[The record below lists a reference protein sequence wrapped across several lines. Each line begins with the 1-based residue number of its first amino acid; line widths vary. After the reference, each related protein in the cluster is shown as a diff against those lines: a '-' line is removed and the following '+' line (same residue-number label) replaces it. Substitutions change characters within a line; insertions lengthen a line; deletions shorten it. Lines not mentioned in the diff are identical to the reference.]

1 MTQEQFDIATEVL
14 KQTSGRGMDAAE
26 AYRMMN
32 DVQDGLGDLFRME
45 MGVRP
50 GGYDTFVRQTVN
62 TPRST
67 QGMGTGA
74 TPRTGD
80 VADQTTRSGQST
92 PVNQET
98 LLKATNLAI
107 QNVNAMEDPA
117 QRAAAYER
125 LIGNPK
131 LRDLPRDNLT
141 PLRQ

>member
-1 MTQEQFDIATEVL
+1 
-14 KQTSGRGMDAAE
+14 
-26 AYRMMN
+26 
-32 DVQDGLGDLFRME
+32 
-45 MGVRP
+45 
-50 GGYDTFVRQTVN
+50 
-62 TPRST
+62 
-67 QGMGTGA
+67 MGTGA

-107 QNVNAMEDPA
+107 QNVNAIEDPA